1 MDNNV
6 YSDELQHWGIK
17 GQRWGQR
24 RYQNKDG
31 TLTDAGK
38 KRYNK
43 EVEKLKE
50 EEKKIKAAEKVASN
64 KQKTQTKIDK
74 LDAKKQEL
82 EERKKALKGKKPGES
97 DETNETPEQR
107 REKALK
113 SDDPAEI
120 LRNKDLLTNQELQ
133 ERVNRINLE
142 NQLQSKIVQEQK
154 KSGLDYMDSAANAIN
169 KTTNLYRSVDN
180 AYNTVANSSIGK
192 MVAKQLGIETPKKE
206 FNLAEA
212 LKNRNKMS
220 TQELMD
226 LNKRMMTD
234 DLIDQRLANR
244 KKAEDDAKAI
254 KDKEAAAKKA
264 QKDVEDYNERW
275 RKGESD
281 DKVTADREFTT
292 ESYSNPYSKKGSDL
306 SNARDDTR
314 VVKDYPA
321 VISSTS
327 LSTVTST
334 PVYSSGRDYVNSNA
348 SKVSATRVKN
358 KDVDIIE
365 PEWYTKMKRNG
376 QL

>member
-1 MDNNV
+1 MDVNV
-6 YSDELQHWGIK
+6 TRFDDELQHWGIK

-31 TLTDAGK
+31 TLTPAGK
-38 KRYNK
+38 KRYNQ
-43 EVEKLKE
+43 EIAKLKE
-50 EEKKIKAAEKVASN
+50 EEKKVKAAEKVASN
-64 KQKTQTKIDK
+64 KQKTQAKIDK
-74 LDAKKQEL
+74 LDAKKAEL
-82 EERKKALKGKKPGES
+82 EERKKALKGKKSGDT
-97 DETNETPEQR
+97 DEVSETPEER
-107 REKALK
+107 RAKALK

-120 LRNKDLLTNQELQ
+120 LKNKDVLTNAELQ

-142 NQLQSKIVQEQK
+142 SQLQSKIVQEQK

-180 AYNTVANSSIGK
+180 AYSTVANSAIGK
-192 MVAKQLGIETPKKE
+192 MVAKKLGIEPPKKE

-234 DLIDQRLANR
+234 ELIEQRL
-244 KKAEDDAKAI
+244 KKM
-254 KDKEAAAKKA
+254 KEADDTAQAERERQATADKAKR
-264 QKDVEDYNERW
+264 DVDEYNERW
-275 RKGESD
+275 RQGDSD
-281 DKVTADREFTT
+281 DRVSGTT
-292 ESYSNPYSKKGSDL
+292 YSKSGDDL
-306 SNARDDTR
+306 TDARESTR

-327 LSTVTST
+327 LSGVTST
-334 PVYSSGRDYVNSNA
+334 SVYSSGKDYVNSNG
-348 SKVSATRVKN
+348 SNVKATRMRN
-358 KDVDIIE
+358 KDVETIE
-365 PEWYTKMKRNG
+365 PEWFTKMKRNG